1 MSDEK
6 NRMTSEVI
14 KRTLDD
20 TNLNAIERQA
30 LADLRARL
38 FAELDFV
45 DEIILF
51 GSAARGTADAESDID
66 LLVLTK
72 YALPY
77 QQRHL
82 ITGILTD
89 VNDRYETN
97 FSSFVIDRVEW
108 EEGVMAVLPIRYE
121 IERDGVPV

>member
-1 MSDEK
+1 MG
-6 NRMTSEVI
+6 RQC
-14 KRTLDD
+14 TLDD
-20 TNLNAIERQA
+20 TNLSVIERQA

-45 DEIILF
+45 QEIVLF
-51 GSAARGTADAESDID
+51 GSAARGTADVESDID

-82 ITGILTD
+82 ITGVLTD
-89 VNDRYETN
+89 INDLYETN
-97 FSSFVIDRVEW
+97 FSSFVVDRAEW
-108 EEGVMAVLPIRYE
+108 EEGVITVLPIKRE
-121 IERDGVPV
+121 IEQDGVLV